1 MYYAY
6 AQGKTVW
13 KWVSVCVCIYI
24 SAWRK
29 VGKNPKPIAVVTSE
43 ECRLGVGMK
52 SLRAG
57 KRTSTCYS
65 IYYEI
70 K

>member
-1 MYYAY
+1 MC
-6 AQGKTVW
+6 
-13 KWVSVCVCIYI
+13 VCVYI